1 MTRVVYKKNHG
12 HYFECTGHSNYDK
25 NGKDLVCA
33 AVSTLCCTLAN
44 SLMEKGIEPIAYED
58 GAVVIRTSEE
68 DLETSTIFHTV
79 MIGFDCLAEQ
89 YGDYIEIF

>member
-1 MTRVVYKKNHG
+1 
-12 HYFECTGHSNYDK
+12 
-25 NGKDLVCA
+25 
-33 AVSTLCCTLAN
+33 
-44 SLMEKGIEPIAYED
+44 MEKGIEPIAYED